1 MDELLFYDHQEYK
14 TIVKWM
20 NGNIFYAFNKKRINK
35 CFTVSLDMTNLA
47 GYFILMWGSNTY

>member
-20 NGNIFYAFNKKRINK
+20 NGNIFYAINKKRINK